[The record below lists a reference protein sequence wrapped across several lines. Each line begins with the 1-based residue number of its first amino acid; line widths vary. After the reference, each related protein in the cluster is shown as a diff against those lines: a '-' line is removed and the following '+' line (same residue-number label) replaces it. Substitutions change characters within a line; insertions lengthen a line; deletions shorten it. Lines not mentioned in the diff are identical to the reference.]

1 MLDKNFRPD
10 DVERRLYAQ
19 WEASGAFRAGR
30 RPDAPTF
37 CMVIP
42 PPNVTGRL
50 HIGHALNNTLQDVLA
65 RFERM
70 RGKDVLW
77 QPGMDHAGIATQLV
91 VERQLAERQQSRVA
105 LGRKKFLEAVWEWK
119 DEYGGAIVQQQRRL
133 GASCDW
139 SRERFTMDE
148 GLSRAV
154 LKAFVELH
162 RQGLIY
168 KDNRLVNW
176 DPRLQTA
183 VSDLE
188 VENIEMKG
196 HLWYLKYP
204 IEGEMGQFLTVATT
218 RPETMLGDTAVA
230 VHPDDARYKALVGKQ
245 VRLPLANRLIPVIA
259 DAHCDPEKGTGAV
272 KITPAHD
279 FNDFEIGKLHKL
291 PMINILAKDGTLNEI
306 APPAYRGLDRF
317 AAREQILADL
327 DALELV
333 DRIEPITHAVP
344 HDEKTKTVVLEPYLT
359 EQWYLDVSPLAEKA
373 IAAVESGRTRFVP
386 EQWTNVY
393 YNWMRNIH
401 PWCISRQ
408 LWWGHQIPVWYGPLG
423 QVFVEE
429 TEKGA
434 LQAAQRQYA
443 GPVRVVDK
451 NTAIEREFLS
461 EDDVSLIYR
470 DEDVLDTWFSSAL
483 WPFSTLGWPDKT
495 PEFERFYPTN
505 VLVTGFDI
513 IFFWVAR
520 MMMMGLHFMDEV
532 PFHTVFIHT
541 RVLDEKGVKMSK
553 TKGNVVDPLTLI
565 DAYGA
570 DALRFTLALAAGQGR
585 DMRIGPS
592 RVEANRNFT
601 TKLWNAARFCEM
613 NGCVTDE
620 SFDPARATQTVNRWI
635 IAETKDAAAAAT
647 EGIEALR
654 FNEAANGL
662 YQFVWSVYCDWYLE
676 LIKPVLNGNDEA
688 AKAETRATA
697 AWVRDRIVTLLHP
710 FMPFIT
716 EELWALTASAP
727 RASMLIEAPW
737 PALESVPHNQ
747 ASRDEMRWVVDLV
760 SGVRSI
766 RSEMNVPPAARI
778 QLVLKSGE
786 AETRARLEHNRDSIL
801 TLARLASAEISD
813 AVPQGSAQFVVGE
826 AVAALPLGDV
836 IDFAKERARLQKEL
850 QKAESEIA
858 RFNAKLNNADFVARA
873 PEEVIDEQ
881 KEKRAE
887 AEALALRLKEAVAR
901 LG

>member
-1 MLDKNFRPD
+1 MLDKNFKPE
-10 DVERRLYAQ
+10 DVEKRLYAA

-30 RPDAPTF
+30 KPDAPTF

-50 HIGHALNNTLQDVLA
+50 HIGHALNNTLQDILA

-77 QPGMDHAGIATQLV
+77 QPGTDHAGISTQLV
-91 VERQLAERQQSRVA
+91 VERDLAERQTSRVEM
-105 LGRKKFLEAVWEWK
+105 GREKFLEAVWTWK
-119 DEYGGAIVQQQRRL
+119 EEYGGAIVQQLRRL

-154 LKAFVELH
+154 IKVFVELH
-162 RQGLIY
+162 REGLIY
-168 KDNRLVNW
+168 KDKRLVNW
-176 DPRLQTA
+176 DPRLETA

-204 IEGEMGQFLTVATT
+204 IEGQAGQFITVATT
-218 RPETMLGDTAVA
+218 RPETMLGDAAVA
-230 VHPDDARYKALVGKQ
+230 VHPDDERYKSLIGKQ
-245 VRLPLANRLIPVIA
+245 VRLPLANRLIPIIT
-259 DAHCDPEKGTGAV
+259 DEHSDPEKGSGAV

-279 FNDFEIGKLHKL
+279 FNDFEVGKRHNL
-291 PMINILAKDGTLNEI
+291 PQINILTRTGKLNDSVPE
-306 APPAYRGLDRF
+306 AYRGLDRF
-317 AAREQILADL
+317 VARKQIVADL
-327 DALELV
+327 EALELIDKV
-333 DRIEPITHAVP
+333 EPITHSVP

-359 EQWYLDVSPLAEKA
+359 EQWYLDVRPLAEKA
-373 IAAVESGRTRFVP
+373 VAAVETNRTRFVP
-386 EQWTNVY
+386 DQWKNVY
-393 YNWMRNIH
+393 YNWMRDIH

-408 LWWGHQIPVWYGPLG
+408 LWWGHQIPVWYDEEGEI
-423 QVFVEE
+423 FVAE
-429 TEKGA
+429 TEAEAHALARAKKGA
-434 LQAAQRQYA
+434 NVTL
-443 GPVRVVDK
+443 
-451 NTAIEREFLS
+451 ER
-461 EDDVSLIYR
+461 DP
-470 DEDVLDTWFSSAL
+470 DVLDTWFSSAL
-483 WPFSTLGWPDKT
+483 WPFSTLGWPEKT
-495 PEFERFYPTN
+495 TELERFYPTN
-505 VLVTGFDI
+505 VVVTGFDI

-520 MMMMGLHFMDEV
+520 MMMMGIHFMKDV
-532 PFHTVFIHT
+532 PFKTVFIHT

-565 DAYGA
+565 DQYGA

-592 RVEANRNFT
+592 RVETNRNFT

-613 NGCVTDE
+613 NGCVTDPN
-620 SFDPARATQTVNRWI
+620 FDPAKVTQTVNRWI
-635 IAETKDAAAAAT
+635 VAEAKDVAAAAS
-647 EGIEALR
+647 EHIESLR

-676 LIKPVLNGNDEA
+676 LIKPVLNGSDEA
-688 AKAETRATA
+688 AKTETRATA

-716 EELWALTASAP
+716 EELWALTAPTP

-737 PALESVPHNQ
+737 PDLAKVPDNKP
-747 ASRDEMRWVVDLV
+747 ARDEMRWVVDLV

-766 RSEMNVPPAARI
+766 RAEMNVPPAAKI
-778 QLVLKSGE
+778 ALALKSGE
-786 AETRARLEHNRDSIL
+786 AETRARLDRNRDSIL
-801 TLARLASAEISD
+801 TLARLATADISD
-813 AVPQGSAQFVVGE
+813 TVPKGSAQFVVGD

-836 IDFAKERARLQKEL
+836 IDFAKERTRLEKEL
-850 QKAESEIA
+850 QKAEGEIA
-858 RFNAKLNNADFVARA
+858 RVDAKLNNPDFVSRA
-873 PEEVIDEQ
+873 PEDVIDEQ

-887 AEALALRLKEAVAR
+887 AEALASRLKEAVAR

>member
-1 MLDKNFRPD
+1 MLDKNFKPE
-10 DVERRLYAQ
+10 DVETRLYAA
-19 WEASGAFRAGR
+19 WEESGAFRAGR
-30 RPDAPTF
+30 KPDAPTF

-50 HIGHALNNTLQDVLA
+50 HIGHALNNTLQDILA

-77 QPGMDHAGIATQLV
+77 QPGTDHAGISTQLV
-91 VERQLAERQQSRVA
+91 VERDLAERQMSRVA
-105 LGRKKFLEAVWEWK
+105 MGREKFLEAVWKWK
-119 DEYGGAIVQQQRRL
+119 DEYGGAIVQQLRRL

-154 LKAFVELH
+154 IKVFVELH
-162 RQGLIY
+162 REGLIY
-168 KDNRLVNW
+168 KDKRLVNW
-176 DPRLQTA
+176 DPRLETA

-204 IEGEMGQFLTVATT
+204 IDGQMGQFITVATT

-230 VHPDDARYKALVGKQ
+230 VHPDDERYKALVGKQ
-245 VRLPLANRLIPVIA
+245 VRLPLANRLIPIIA
-259 DAHCDPEKGTGAV
+259 DEHSDPEKGTGAV

-279 FNDFEIGKLHKL
+279 FNDFEIGKRHNL
-291 PMINILAKDGTLNEI
+291 PMINILTRDGKLNENT
-306 APPAYRGLDRF
+306 PEPYRGLDRF
-317 AAREQILADL
+317 VARKQMVADL
-327 DALELV
+327 EALELI
-333 DRIEPITHAVP
+333 DKIEPITHSVP
-344 HDEKTKTVVLEPYLT
+344 HDEKTKTIVLEPYLT
-359 EQWYLDVSPLAEKA
+359 EQWYLDVRPLAEKA
-373 IAAVESGRTRFVP
+373 VAAVEADRTRFVP
-386 EQWTNVY
+386 EQWRNVY

-408 LWWGHQIPVWYGPLG
+408 LWWGHQIPVWYDEEGEI
-423 QVFVEE
+423 FVAE
-429 TEKGA
+429 TEAEAHALARAKKGA
-434 LQAAQRQYA
+434 NVKL
-443 GPVRVVDK
+443 
-451 NTAIEREFLS
+451 ER
-461 EDDVSLIYR
+461 DP
-470 DEDVLDTWFSSAL
+470 DVLDTWFSSAL
-483 WPFSTLGWPDKT
+483 WPFSTLGWPEQT
-495 PEFERFYPTN
+495 TELERFYPTN
-505 VLVTGFDI
+505 VVVTGFDI

-520 MMMMGLHFMDEV
+520 MMMMGLHFMKDV
-532 PFHTVFIHT
+532 PFKTVFIHT

-565 DAYGA
+565 DQYGA

-592 RVEANRNFT
+592 RVETNRNFT

-613 NGCVTDE
+613 NGCVTDPN
-620 SFDPARATQTVNRWI
+620 FDPAKVALTVNRWI
-635 IAETKDAAAAAT
+635 VAETKDVAAAT
-647 EGIEALR
+647 SAHIEALR

-676 LIKPVLNGNDEA
+676 LIKPVLNGSDEI

-697 AWVRDRIVTLLHP
+697 AWVRDQIVTLLHP

-716 EELWALTASAP
+716 EELWARTAASP

-737 PALESVPHNQ
+737 PELANVPDNKP
-747 ASRDEMRWVVDLV
+747 ARDEMRWVVDLV

-766 RSEMNVPPAARI
+766 RAEMNVPPAAKI
-778 QLVLKSGE
+778 QLALKSAE
-786 AETRARLEHNRDSIL
+786 AETRARLDRNHDSIL
-801 TLARLASAEISD
+801 TLARLASADISESI
-813 AVPQGSAQFVVGE
+813 PKGSAQFVVGE

-836 IDFAKERARLQKEL
+836 IDFAKERTRLEKEL

-858 RFNAKLNNADFVARA
+858 RVDAKLGNPDFVSRA
-873 PEEVIDEQ
+873 PEDVIDEQ

-887 AEALALRLKEAVAR
+887 AEALAQRLKEAVAR